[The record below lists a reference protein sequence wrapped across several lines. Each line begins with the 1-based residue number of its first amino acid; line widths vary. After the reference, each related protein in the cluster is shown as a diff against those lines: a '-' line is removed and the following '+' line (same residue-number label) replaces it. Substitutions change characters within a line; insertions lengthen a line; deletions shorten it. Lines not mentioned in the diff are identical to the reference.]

1 MDTDGECL
9 RASMHAQSHAHA
21 EMTAT
26 KQCIRA
32 SYLLDRWRHKKG
44 RQDVKTADFCE
55 HSLMKSPTCSI

>member
-26 KQCIRA
+26 KHNA
-32 SYLLDRWRHKKG
+32 SVLHIYWIDGGIKKG
-44 RQDVKTADFCE
+44 DR
-55 HSLMKSPTCSI
+55 M